1 MKFGQR
7 LAATIL
13 IMPGALYAGDFN
25 NPTPYGTSGSQS
37 SGSSAFSMVSVGTAE
52 TLRIANMN
60 VGQPTSVYYYY
71 KQDTTVNVGDVTF
84 GDNNHDF
91 AITSNADGLCVNSTN
106 NILNSPEL
114 PTDQTC
120 DGVQN

>member
-37 SGSSAFSMVSVGTAE
+37 SGSSAFSIVSVGTAE

-60 VGQPTSVYYYY
+60 VGQPTTVYYYY
-71 KQDTTVNVGDVTF
+71 NQDTTVNAGDITL
-84 GDNNHDF
+84 GDGYTNVSIINS
-91 AITSNADGLCVNSTN
+91 TDGLCVNSTN
-106 NILNSPEL
+106 TILNSPEL